1 MINGEYSKCSRYNVN
16 FTELLEAGVTEANT
30 SWPLTTCTHGWTY
43 SFAEIPYTTIATELN
58 WVCDNAV
65 LATYAQ
71 SIFFVG
77 AIIGGLLFGWVADK
91 FGRVPSMIACNLVG
105 CAAGIGTAFAQSFW
119 TFALMRFLVGFAF
132 DNCFV
137 MMFILGK

>member
-43 SFAEIPYTTIATELN
+43 NFAEIPYTTIATELN